1 MSTVFLSQ
9 DIWSKLTKTV
19 RASRRRC
26 DVAVAYFGAGAGR
39 LLPLPKGS
47 RLVVDAS
54 ERAVASGQT
63 CPADLSKLLKRG
75 VTIYSVPNL
84 HAKVFVVGS
93 AAYIGSTNV
102 SGRSESHLVEAAIR
116 TTESGAV
123 QAARKFVQRHCL
135 HELTP
140 NVLKRLA
147 KVYRPPRIPGGK
159 QATRQQVETADRPSI
174 PRVLLAQ
181 LHLEEWSE
189 RDQALHD
196 VAEVVATKRRKHPR
210 SFELES
216 FRQTGRCPF
225 QRGDVVIQVTNEGH
239 GRVLATPPGNVLH
252 VRTRRDRNRSVSFVY
267 LERPVRRRR
276 KIKSVARAL
285 GCTQKRLR
293 RDGLIRNKALA
304 EALLNTWAF
313 NA

>member
-1 MSTVFLSQ
+1 MSTIFLSQ

-19 RASRRRC
+19 RASRRGC

-63 CPADLSKLLKRG
+63 SPADLSKLLKRG
-75 VTIYSVPNL
+75 VIVYSVPNL
-84 HAKVFVVGS
+84 HAKVFVLGN

-116 TTESGAV
+116 TTDPSAV
-123 QAARKFVQRHCL
+123 LAARKFVQRHCL

-147 KVYRPPRIPGGK
+147 KVYRPPRVPGGRRK
-159 QATRQQVETADRPSI
+159 NKGQVETSQRPTI
-174 PRVLLAQ
+174 PRVFLAQ
-181 LHLEEWSE
+181 LHLEEWSD

-196 VAEVVATKRRKHPR
+196 AAEVVATKRRKRPR

-216 FRQTGRCPF
+216 FRQTGRCPY
-225 QRGDVVIQVTNEGH
+225 QRDDVVIQITNEGR
-239 GRVLATPPGNVLH
+239 GRVLVTPPGNVLH
-252 VRTRRDRNRSVSFVY
+252 VRNRRDRNRSVSFVY

-276 KIKSVARAL
+276 TINSVARAI
-285 GCTQKRLR
+285 GFSQKRLR
-293 RDGLIRNKALA
+293 RDGLIRNRAFA
-304 EALLNTWAF
+304 EVLLKTWAVT
-313 NA
+313 A

>member
-1 MSTVFLSQ
+1 VSTTFLSR
-9 DIWSKLTKTV
+9 DIWTQLTRTV
-19 RASRRRC
+19 RAARRRC

-75 VTIYSVPNL
+75 VTVYSVPNL
-84 HAKVFVVGS
+84 HAKVFVLGQ

-102 SGRSESHLVEAAIR
+102 SGRSELHLVEAAIR
-116 TTESGAV
+116 TTDSGAV

-140 NVLKRLA
+140 NVLKQLA
-147 KVYRPPRIPGGK
+147 KIYRPPRVPGGK
-159 QATRQQVETADRPSI
+159 RRKRQQVETAHRPSI

-189 RDQALHD
+189 RDQSLHD
-196 VAEVVATKRRKHPR
+196 AAEVVAAKRRKHAR
-210 SFELES
+210 GFELDS

-225 QRGDVVIQVTNEGH
+225 QRGDVVIQVTDEGR
-239 GRVLATPPGNVLH
+239 GRVLATAPGNVLH
-252 VRTRRDRNRSVSFVY
+252 VRTRRDRNGSVSFIY

-276 KIKSVARAL
+276 KINSVARAL

-293 RDGLIRNKALA
+293 RDGVIQDKAFA
-304 EALLNTWAF
+304 EALLNAWAV
-313 NA
+313 AA

>member
-1 MSTVFLSQ
+1 
-9 DIWSKLTKTV
+9 
-19 RASRRRC
+19 
-26 DVAVAYFGAGAGR
+26 
-39 LLPLPKGS
+39 
-47 RLVVDAS
+47 
-54 ERAVASGQT
+54 
-63 CPADLSKLLKRG
+63 LKRG

>member
-1 MSTVFLSQ
+1 
-9 DIWSKLTKTV
+9 
-19 RASRRRC
+19 
-26 DVAVAYFGAGAGR
+26 
-39 LLPLPKGS
+39 
-47 RLVVDAS
+47 
-54 ERAVASGQT
+54 
-63 CPADLSKLLKRG
+63 
-75 VTIYSVPNL
+75 
-84 HAKVFVVGS
+84 
-93 AAYIGSTNV
+93 
-102 SGRSESHLVEAAIR
+102 VEAAIR
-116 TTESGAV
+116 TTDPGAV

-147 KVYRPPRIPGGK
+147 KIYRPPRVPGGK
-159 QATRQQVETADRPSI
+159 RRKQQQVETSQRPSI

-181 LHLEEWSE
+181 LHLEEWSD

-196 VAEVVATKRRKHPR
+196 AAEVVATKRRKHPR
-210 SFELES
+210 GFELES

-239 GRVLATPPGNVLH
+239 GRVLAAPPGNVLH

-276 KIKSVARAL
+276 KINLVAQAL
-285 GCTQKRLR
+285 GCTQKQLR
-293 RDGLIRNKALA
+293 RDGLIRKRAFA
-304 EALLNTWAF
+304 EALLSAWAV

>member
-1 MSTVFLSQ
+1 MSTVFVTQ
-9 DIWSKLTKTV
+9 DIWPQLTKTV
-19 RASRRRC
+19 RASQRRC

-63 CPADLSKLLKRG
+63 CPADLSKVLKRG

-84 HAKVFVVGS
+84 HAKVFVFGRV
-93 AAYIGSTNV
+93 AYIGSTNV

-116 TTESGAV
+116 TTDHGAV
-123 QAARKFVQRHCL
+123 QAAGKFVQRHCL

-140 NVLKRLA
+140 SVLERLA
-147 KVYRPPRIPGGK
+147 EVYRPPRVSGGK
-159 QATRQQVETADRPSI
+159 RGKRRETATAARPSI
-174 PRVLLAQ
+174 PRLFLAQ
-181 LHLEEWSE
+181 LRLEEWSE
-189 RDQALHD
+189 RDQSLHD
-196 VAEVVATKRRKHPR
+196 AAEVVAAKRRKHAR
-210 SFELES
+210 GFELES

-225 QRGDVVIQVTNEGH
+225 QRGDVVIQVTDEGR
-239 GRVLATPPGNVLH
+239 GRVLATAPGSVLH

-276 KIKSVARAL
+276 AINSVARAL

-293 RDGLIRNKALA
+293 RNGVIQDKAFG
-304 EALLNTWAF
+304 EALLNAWAV
-313 NA
+313 AA

>member
-1 MSTVFLSQ
+1 MSTVFLSK
-9 DIWSKLTKTV
+9 DIWPQLTKTV
-19 RASRRRC
+19 RASQRRC

-47 RLVVDAS
+47 CLVVDAS
-54 ERAVASGQT
+54 DRAVASGQT

-75 VTIYSVPNL
+75 VTVYSVPNL
-84 HAKVFVVGS
+84 HAKVFVVGR

-116 TTESGAV
+116 TTDPGAV

-147 KVYRPPRIPGGK
+147 KIYRPPRVPGGK
-159 QATRQQVETADRPSI
+159 RRKQQQVETSQRPSI

-181 LHLEEWSE
+181 LHLEEWSD

-196 VAEVVATKRRKHPR
+196 AAEVVATKRRKHPR
-210 SFELES
+210 GFELES

-239 GRVLATPPGNVLH
+239 GRVLAAPPGNVLH

-276 KIKSVARAL
+276 KINLVAQAL
-285 GCTQKRLR
+285 GCTQKQLR
-293 RDGLIRNKALA
+293 RDGLIRKRAFA
-304 EALLNTWAF
+304 EALLSAWAV